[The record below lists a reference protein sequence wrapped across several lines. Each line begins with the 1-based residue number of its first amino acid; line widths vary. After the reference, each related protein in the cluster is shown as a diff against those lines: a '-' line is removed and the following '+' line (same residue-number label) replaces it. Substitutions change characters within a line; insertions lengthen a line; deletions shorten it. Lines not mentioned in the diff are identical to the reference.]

1 MIHISVKKEKVTYL
15 VPLYTF
21 FWIIPIYVPNPNPY
35 VDASPGMSSGS
46 IEPDS
51 KQETAFF

>member
-15 VPLYTF
+15 VPLYIF
-21 FWIIPIYVPNPNPY
+21 FWIIPIYVPNPKPY
-35 VDASPGMSSGS
+35 VDVLPGMGSGS

-51 KQETAFF
+51 KQETAYF